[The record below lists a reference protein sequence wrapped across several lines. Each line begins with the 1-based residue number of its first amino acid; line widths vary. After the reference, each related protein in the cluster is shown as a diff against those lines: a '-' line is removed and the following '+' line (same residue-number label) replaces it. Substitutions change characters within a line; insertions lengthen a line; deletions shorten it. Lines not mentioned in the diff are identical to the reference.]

1 MISRDYFKNWN
12 YKKHAKFCAAVY
24 LALFA
29 FDMTVSYPIVKTILD
44 RTDEKEAAEAEEAY
58 AAAATKSN
66 ALAAGVEELG
76 EEYY

>member
-44 RTDEKEAAEAEEAY
+44 RTDEKEAAETEEA
-58 AAAATKSN
+58 
-66 ALAAGVEELG
+66 
-76 EEYY
+76 